1 MSSDPIPGFTDEQ
14 AWALR
19 TVARQAAEE
28 TVAKLADRPCGFDC
42 ADMAGVRATVY
53 GNGADGLQDPRHPP
67 RGAARGR
74 RLDEARQPHRRVRGD
89 RLAHRLTLEVG
100 GTPCVCSR
108 SASP

>member
-53 GNGADGLQDPRHPP
+53 GNGADGLKTRVTRLEEQLEDVVWMKRASLVAVF
-67 RGAARGR
+67 GAIGS
-74 RLDEARQPHRRVRGD
+74 LIVS
-89 RLAHRLTLEVG
+89 LWK
-100 GTPCVCSR
+100 
-108 SASP
+108 